1 MRASLVIPAALAL
14 ACAAAPAAAQDAPAP
29 PPTPELSASAVA
41 TRGARADDFVPRG
54 WKIAARADGDLNGD
68 GRADAVLHLVPRETW
83 YSPDSITAAPGTHAL
98 VVLLADGA
106 GYRRAGVAPR
116 LLQPDV
122 PQYGLT
128 LRIRNGVVITD
139 QNYGM
144 TEVTDV
150 THRFRLEPAT
160 GRFLLIGRD
169 QLLYTRPQ
177 EARDSEKTSENY
189 LTGVRLITTGHFT
202 RSGGYRESTRR
213 EQIPRS
219 KAYLDDID
227 DIS

>member
-1 MRASLVIPAALAL
+1 MRTSLVSAALAL
-14 ACAAAPAAAQDAPAP
+14 ACAAAPAAAQDTQERP
-29 PPTPELSASAVA
+29 PLSPSAVA
-41 TRGARADDFVPRG
+41 ARGSRVQDFAPAG

-68 GRADAVLHLVPRETW
+68 GRADAVLHVVPSDTW
-83 YSPDSITAAPGTHAL
+83 YSPDSITAAPDTHAL

-116 LLQPDV
+116 LLQQEV

-128 LRIRNGVVITD
+128 LRIRNGVLITD

-144 TEVTDV
+144 TEVADV

-189 LTGVRLITTGHFT
+189 LTGVRLITVGHFT
-202 RSGGYRESTRR
+202 RSGAYRETTRR

-227 DIS
+227 DVS